1 MRELAVQSK
10 TFLLYRSV
18 NNAKLVKFNH
28 FESIHYILGQFLL
41 QTGAVLLQ
49 KGKLLQSGG
58 TIITNRVDSCYY
70 KVGQELLQS
79 GTDIRKCDNFIKKW
93 VKYYKV
99 GELL

>member
-1 MRELAVQSK
+1 MPN
-10 TFLLYRSV
+10 LL
-18 NNAKLVKFNH
+18 NLT
-28 FESIHYILGQFLL
+28 ILNPFIICWDNI

-49 KGKLLQSGG
+49 KGKLLQSGR

-93 VKYYKV
+93 LKYYKV